1 MITSPSAKYDGEGIG
16 GIINIIT
23 KKKVGGYNG
32 TLSSFNRTSDKLS
45 NYAINGNAKLG
56 KFGLSVFLNAGYSD
70 PVAQYNANTTIPT
83 IPNVYSQRTL
93 EGNQYTSSNW
103 SFGNAELSWE
113 LDTLN
118 TISLYTNIDS
128 WSNKTVS

>member
-1 MITSPSAKYDGEGIG
+1 MVHFP
-16 GIINIIT
+16 
-23 KKKVGGYNG
+23 
-32 TLSSFNRTSDKLS
+32 LFNRTSDKLS

-70 PVAQYNANTTIPT
+70 PVAQYNINTTIPT

-93 EGNQYTSSNW
+93 EGNQYTSSDW

-113 LDTLN
+113 LDSSQYDQFIYQHRQLVKQN
-118 TISLYTNIDS
+118 SELIKRSLLILLLIHQQL
-128 WSNKTVS
+128 VIII

>member
-1 MITSPSAKYDGEGIG
+1 
-16 GIINIIT
+16 
-23 KKKVGGYNG
+23 
-32 TLSSFNRTSDKLS
+32 
-45 NYAINGNAKLG
+45 
-56 KFGLSVFLNAGYSD
+56 
-70 PVAQYNANTTIPT
+70 TTIPT
-83 IPNVYSQRTL
+83 DPVAYSQRTL

-128 WSNKTVS
+128 WSNKTMTDQTITTDFAADPSTVSRYNLYNNSNNPGVNIGSDYIRHFKKNKERELSLRFLGEFGKNDADLNSFQDNPVTDR